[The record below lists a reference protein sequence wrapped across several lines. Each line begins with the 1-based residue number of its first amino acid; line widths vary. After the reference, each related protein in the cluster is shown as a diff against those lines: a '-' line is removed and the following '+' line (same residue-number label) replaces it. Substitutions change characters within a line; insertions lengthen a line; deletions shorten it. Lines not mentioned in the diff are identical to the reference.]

1 MEKRKYLAPG
11 VEALPFGAE
20 LMQEVIVTS
29 PTPADPDGKATDDV
43 VNDDEE
49 IAAPVKD
56 VWSDEEKKIVK

>member
-11 VEALPFGAE
+11 VEALPYGAA
-20 LMQEVIVTS
+20 LMDVIETS
-29 PTPADPDGKATDDV
+29 PTPMNPEGKTTDDV

>member
-11 VEALPFGAE
+11 VEVLPYGAE
-20 LMQEVIVTS
+20 LMEVIGTS
-29 PTPADPDGKATDDV
+29 PTPMNPEGKTTDDV

>member
-1 MEKRKYLAPG
+1 MEKRKYQAPG
-11 VEALPFGAE
+11 VETLPYGAE
-20 LMQEVIVTS
+20 LMEVIVTS
-29 PTPADPDGKATDDV
+29 PTPADPEGKTTDDV